1 MITPTFP
8 ERHFRFR
15 FPEEGG
21 DTGSPPS
28 GASDWFRRREAE
40 LEPPI
45 GRRERRGGAGHHEGV
60 APP

>member
-15 FPEEGG
+15 FPEERG
-21 DTGSPPS
+21 DTGS
-28 GASDWFRRREAE
+28 ASPWRFWLVKAVPGAE

-45 GRRERRGGAGHHEGV
+45 GEREGRGTAIFAG
-60 APP
+60 P